1 MVRLDEATERELIRL
16 AQRGDADAFGRLVS
30 CYQQTVF
37 NIAYRLTGDRQ
48 EAKDV
53 AQEAFVKTYQTLDR
67 FDLQRPLAPWLGRIT
82 TNTALNWIKKR
93 RPEIEMDEETL
104 LADPT
109 PSPEAQTIAAETSTQ
124 LRAAIAALP
133 PNYRAVI
140 ELRHFQSLSYQ
151 EMSKSLNAP
160 ISDVKSWLFRA
171 RRRLR
176 RKLRRKL
183 RGVLADEE

>member
-1 MVRLDEATERELIRL
+1 MVRLDEAKERELIRL
-16 AQRGDADAFGRLVS
+16 AQRGDADAFGQLVS
-30 CYQQTVF
+30 RYQQTVF
-37 NIAYRLTGDRQ
+37 NIAYRLMGDRQ

-93 RPEIEMDEETL
+93 RPEIEIGEESL
-104 LADPT
+104 LADPA
-109 PSPEAQTIAAETSTQ
+109 PGPEDQAIAAETSTQ

-140 ELRHFQSLSYQ
+140 ELRHFQKLSYQ
-151 EMSKSLNAP
+151 EMSEALDAP
-160 ISDVKSWLFRA
+160 LSSVKSWLFRA
-171 RRRLR
+171 RRE
-176 RKLRRKL
+176 LRRKL
-183 RGVLADEE
+183 RGALADEE